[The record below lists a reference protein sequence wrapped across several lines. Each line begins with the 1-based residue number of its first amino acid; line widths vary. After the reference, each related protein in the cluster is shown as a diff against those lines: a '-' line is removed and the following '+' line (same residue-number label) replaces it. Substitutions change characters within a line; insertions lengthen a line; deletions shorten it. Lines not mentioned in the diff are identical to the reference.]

1 MKIEIPVSVGELVD
15 KLTILR
21 IKASEVVDK
30 NKLAAIENEKEFL
43 EQIVGERLEWDDKL
57 EGLEQQLYE
66 VNVALWQVENEL
78 RDLERQQQFSNRFIE
93 LARNVYKLNDRRF
106 VLKDTI
112 SSYAGSEI
120 REAKS
125 YAAY

>member
-66 VNVALWQVENEL
+66 VNVALWQVEDGL
-78 RDLERQQQFSNRFIE
+78 RDLEREKQFSNRFIE
-93 LARNVYKLNDRRF
+93 LARTVYKLNDRRF

-112 SSYAGSEI
+112 SSHAGSEI